1 MCHEDACKP
10 DISKQTGLKTFW
22 HLLSKKAL
30 TYLLSRNQN
39 TLCTYSGLDII
50 KRWIEQSVIFF
61 HIWNTK
67 YVLCIAIY
75 CVVCAP
81 VSVDS
86 VSVNL
91 QTLRFN
97 DAGVKKI
104 VFSDNLANAEGRKK
118 DSKTVVNS
126 HVGLFACN

>member
-1 MCHEDACKP
+1 M
-10 DISKQTGLKTFW
+10 
-22 HLLSKKAL
+22 
-30 TYLLSRNQN
+30 
-39 TLCTYSGLDII
+39 
-50 KRWIEQSVIFF
+50 
-61 HIWNTK
+61 
-67 YVLCIAIY
+67 
-75 CVVCAP
+75 CAP